1 MWLYFI
7 NCTSCVCLWPVHFC
21 SCCHYRWVKSL
32 PCPRPTSHPSILCSF
47 LIHILFQQLFLW
59 SCGPSFLPLPKQTF
73 AFFFIFSSS
82 FSFVFFVYLF
92 IFLYLFLISLEEI
105 GCSPLHGNAVSHS
118 YTHCRCLSSHNSALP
133 CALSLRPLP
142 ICALP
147 LPSPSLS
154 LSLLV
159 SLSLSHMH
167 THTYTQ
173 PLLWSTGLLLM
184 LHRPLTARCSVQL
197 VKDLQGS
204 RGKAFTLV
212 SSGAEM
218 LLLLLLAADNC

>member
-1 MWLYFI
+1 MENPGNNSYPFPTTISLI
-7 NCTSCVCLWPVHFC
+7 LW
-21 SCCHYRWVKSL
+21 
-32 PCPRPTSHPSILCSF
+32 SILSA
-47 LIHILFQQLFLW
+47 
-59 SCGPSFLPLPKQTF
+59 F
-73 AFFFIFSSS
+73 AKTNICLNFIFSSS
-82 FSFVFFVYLF
+82 FSSAFLF
-92 IFLYLFLISLEEI
+92 IYIFLYLFLIRLEEI

-118 YTHCRCLSSHNSALP
+118 CTHCRCLSSHNSALP

-154 LSLLV
+154 LSR
-159 SLSLSHMH
+159 SLSPFLSHIC

-197 VKDLQGS
+197 VKALQGS